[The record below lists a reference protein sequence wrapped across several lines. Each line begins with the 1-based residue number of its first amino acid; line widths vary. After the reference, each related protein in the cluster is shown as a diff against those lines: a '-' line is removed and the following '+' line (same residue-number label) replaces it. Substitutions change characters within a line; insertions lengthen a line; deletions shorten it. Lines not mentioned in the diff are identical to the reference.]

1 MEKILKESFIYKI
14 ITAVLAWIHKIFK
27 ESFLIQHFVKEE
39 NSQEIDESSLFHQI
53 FHRIIQ
59 FLQKIC
65 SKLKID
71 QLFDNSIF
79 AKPFIWLSITVFL
92 VPLLPT
98 MLGLLLVAVTACSLF
113 LKILITPGFKFQY
126 SKANVWVLLLVLVVG
141 ISAMTSISLE
151 ESRNIGLLMIAFI
164 LSYFLMINIVE
175 TKGEFKFLLYVFI
188 VSSVITAILGIYQY
202 IFGDVYSQAW
212 LDSNMFEDIKM
223 RVYATFENPNVY
235 GEYLILTIPLI
246 VSLFFTEK
254 GFIKKLFLLGSFGI
268 TMLAMV
274 LTFSRGCWLGII
286 LALGILLIMIDKRF
300 IWLGVLGIAVMPFV
314 LPETIMNRFLSIGNL
329 NDSSTS
335 YRVYI
340 WLGTLAML
348 KDYWFSGIGLG
359 ITSFN
364 KIYPIYSYN
373 NVSAPHSHNLF
384 LQIIVEYGMI
394 GLIVF
399 LGILYNFYKE
409 TTIKMLKQKSIL
421 TAGIVSGVTGFLL
434 QSMFDNTWYN
444 YRVVLIFWM
453 ILGLGIASVKLKAED

>member
-202 IFGDVYSQAW
+202 ILGDVYSQAW